1 MSEITCKTTTTKATT
16 IIATITTTI
25 TTRGAENHERET
37 NCAQNCHQMTN
48 AWQHQ
53 SAAAATA
60 AKAAT
65 PAATATE
72 TETMAAHCRRR
83 RQQRSDAGRATAS
96 ATAAGFQL
104 LLLASLSVLA
114 AAMTTSKSTLTPT
127 STSTAVQHA
136 TKLEVPE
143 TKENPS
149 ESNSTVEQLSE
160 LSVNNITRT
169 ASTPLA
175 TPLTTPSSTPPGIR
189 ENVMLPSS
197 DPEREAQILYEKS
210 LQEYHGSQR
219 ATEMTTFAAGAGG
232 DADRGNGS
240 GKSSTQRTLH
250 SVCELWLQKHCHCTG
265 SLGNLKLSCRS
276 IGILAVPVN
285 MPSEV
290 LVL

>member
-1 MSEITCKTTTTKATT
+1 
-16 IIATITTTI
+16 
-25 TTRGAENHERET
+25 
-37 NCAQNCHQMTN
+37 
-48 AWQHQ
+48 
-53 SAAAATA
+53 
-60 AKAAT
+60 
-65 PAATATE
+65 
-72 TETMAAHCRRR
+72 MAAHCRRR
-83 RQQRSDAGRATAS
+83 RQPRSDAGRATAA

-114 AAMTTSKSTLTPT
+114 AAMTTSKSTLTST
-127 STSTAVQHA
+127 STATATAVQHA

-149 ESNSTVEQLSE
+149 DRNSTVEQLSE
-160 LSVNNITRT
+160 MSVNNITST
-169 ASTPLA
+169 ASIPLA
-175 TPLTTPSSTPPGIR
+175 MPLTTPSSTPPGIR

-219 ATEMTTFAAGAGG
+219 ATEMATFAAGADV

-265 SLGNLKLSCRS
+265 SLENLKLSCRS

>member
-1 MSEITCKTTTTKATT
+1 
-16 IIATITTTI
+16 
-25 TTRGAENHERET
+25 
-37 NCAQNCHQMTN
+37 
-48 AWQHQ
+48 
-53 SAAAATA
+53 
-60 AKAAT
+60 
-65 PAATATE
+65 
-72 TETMAAHCRRR
+72 
-83 RQQRSDAGRATAS
+83 
-96 ATAAGFQL
+96 
-104 LLLASLSVLA
+104 
-114 AAMTTSKSTLTPT
+114 MTTSKSTLT
-127 STSTAVQHA
+127 STATATATAVQHA

-143 TKENPS
+143 TKEKPS
-149 ESNSTVEQLSE
+149 DSNTVEQLSE
-160 LSVNNITRT
+160 ISVNNITST

-219 ATEMTTFAAGAGG
+219 ATEMATFAVGVGG

-265 SLGNLKLSCRS
+265 SLENLKLSCRS

-290 LVL
+290 QVL

>member
-1 MSEITCKTTTTKATT
+1 
-16 IIATITTTI
+16 
-25 TTRGAENHERET
+25 
-37 NCAQNCHQMTN
+37 
-48 AWQHQ
+48 
-53 SAAAATA
+53 
-60 AKAAT
+60 
-65 PAATATE
+65 
-72 TETMAAHCRRR
+72 MAAHCRRR
-83 RQQRSDAGRATAS
+83 RQQRSDAGRATAA

-114 AAMTTSKSTLTPT
+114 AAMTTSKSTLT
-127 STSTAVQHA
+127 STATATATAVQHA

-143 TKENPS
+143 TKEKPS
-149 ESNSTVEQLSE
+149 DSNSSNTVEQLSE
-160 LSVNNITRT
+160 ISVNNITST

-219 ATEMTTFAAGAGG
+219 ATEMATFAAGVGG

-250 SVCELWLQKHCHCTG
+250 SVCEVWLQKHCHCTG
-265 SLGNLKLSCRS
+265 SLENLKLSCRS

-290 LVL
+290 QVL